1 MCIRDRWASR
11 MCALRWDGHAAH
23 DGGAIPIAD
32 ELSRAPMEDPEIDP
46 DSGRIWDSFL
56 TGKWAVNVS

>member
-1 MCIRDRWASR
+1 MGIANVCVAVGWVRRARW
-11 MCALRWDGHAAH
+11 
-23 DGGAIPIAD
+23 GAIPIAD
-32 ELSRAPMEDPEIDP
+32 DELSKAPMEDPEIDP